1 MYGII
6 LLALLSTGL
15 YLSGCSGQRP
25 PDQQMNESDYRNC
38 SLQIEC
44 PGNASYYII
53 SFDNQGAGTV
63 NFCFEKRD
71 TINYVS
77 GKNDSIMKILTFQL
91 SEVDK
96 KQTDSLLTKIQS
108 LKHINKTVPH
118 DTFRYILKLDNTVSF
133 EGSNAEADLFK
144 LLKIVTDNFA
154 TEIRKYD
161 YCGFFEVFLNRQS
174 TP

>member
-1 MYGII
+1 
-6 LLALLSTGL
+6 
-15 YLSGCSGQRP
+15 
-25 PDQQMNESDYRNC
+25 
-38 SLQIEC
+38 
-44 PGNASYYII
+44 
-53 SFDNQGAGTV
+53 
-63 NFCFEKRD
+63 
-71 TINYVS
+71 
-77 GKNDSIMKILTFQL
+77 MKILTFQL